1 MGSWKSYHIQD
12 IQIRT
17 LSRGAPISPKA
28 IEWNQ
33 GCLRLLDQSRLPW
46 EEIFLEIKTPQEVA
60 RAIREMRVRGAP
72 AIGVT
77 AAYGMVLAAA
87 TLKGAD
93 RESTMDGLRVASL
106 ELGEAR
112 PTAVNLR
119 WALER
124 MIGIAERV
132 APSDDL
138 EAALLTEAQR
148 IHQEAEE
155 SDLRISELGASLI
168 RPNSSVLTHCNTGAL
183 ATGGYG
189 TALGVIRRAWEEGR
203 LKDVLA
209 TETRP
214 WLQGALLTTWE
225 LTQLG
230 IPVTLIVD
238 SAAGYLMSRGNVQCV
253 IVGADRIAANGDVAN
268 KIGTCSL
275 AILAHENGI
284 PFYVAAPFS
293 TVDMSTASGEDIP
306 IEERPAEEVTR
317 IGGAQIALEGTH
329 VLNLAFDVTPNRY
342 IEAIITDRGIAQAPY
357 EKALK
362 ELLNRG

>member
-1 MGSWKSYHIQD
+1 LK
-12 IQIRT
+12 
-17 LSRGAPISPKA
+17 PIVEQQALISINP
-28 IEWNQ
+28 IEWAQ

-46 EEIFLEIKTPQEVA
+46 EEVFLELRDPVEVG

-87 TLKGAD
+87 TLRGAD
-93 RESTMDGLRVASL
+93 RKSTLDGLRAASR
-106 ELGEAR
+106 EMAEAR

-124 MIGIAERV
+124 MISAAEKV
-132 APSDDL
+132 ARKDDM
-138 EAALLTEAQR
+138 ESSLLTEAQI
-148 IHQEAEE
+148 IHRETRE

-168 RPNSSVLTHCNTGAL
+168 QPGSSVLTHCNTGAL

-189 TALGVIRRAWEEGR
+189 TALGVVRRAWEEGR
-203 LKDVLA
+203 LKDVVA

-214 WLQGALLTTWE
+214 WLQGARLTTWE
-225 LTQLG
+225 LARLG

-238 SAAGYLMSRGNVQCV
+238 SAAGYLMSRGNVQCA

-293 TVDMSTASGEDIP
+293 TVDMSIASGEDIP
-306 IEERPAEEVTR
+306 IEERPAEEVTWIR
-317 IGGAQIALEGTH
+317 GAQTALQGTH
-329 VLNLAFDVTPNRY
+329 VLNLAFDVTLSRY
-342 IEAIITDRGIAQAPY
+342 ITAIITDRGIAEAPY
-357 EKALK
+357 DAALRK
-362 ELLNRG
+362 LAGYG